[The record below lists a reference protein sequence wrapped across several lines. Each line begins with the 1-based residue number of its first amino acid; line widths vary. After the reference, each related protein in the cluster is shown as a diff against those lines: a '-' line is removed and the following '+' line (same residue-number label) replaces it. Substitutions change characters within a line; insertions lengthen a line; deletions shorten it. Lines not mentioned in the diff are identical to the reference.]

1 MVEDKVMKNL
11 VRVQSID
18 RAVAILECFSE
29 NKRELKL
36 SDIANMLDLNKST
49 VHGILNTLKYHRFI
63 EQDEINQKYRLGTR
77 FIVYSDLV
85 VNSMDIINISY
96 PVIEKL
102 CEKIEETVHIA
113 MLDGHDV
120 VFIDKKECNKS
131 IKTSTKIGAR
141 VKAYSTADGKIILCY
156 LGKDKLKDCLPR
168 NLKKLTPNTITDK
181 QLFLEELNKIKKNG
195 YAVDYE
201 ETVLGLVGIAA
212 PIFDYTDSVKYSLS
226 ATVPSVRINED
237 KIKGYIEIIK
247 TAANEISSRIGYKG

>member
-1 MVEDKVMKNL
+1 MKNL

-18 RAVAILECFSE
+18 RAVAILECFTE

-49 VHGILNTLKYHRFI
+49 VHGLLNTLKYHGFI
-63 EQDEINQKYRLGTR
+63 EQDEITQKYRLGTR

-96 PVIEKL
+96 PIIEKV

-113 MLDGHDV
+113 MLDGSDV
-120 VFIDKKECNKS
+120 VYIEKKECTKS

-141 VKAYSTADGKIILCY
+141 VPAYVTADGKIILCY
-156 LGKDKLKDCLPR
+156 LEKDKLKELMPR
-168 NLKKLTPNTITDK
+168 NIKKLTSNTITDK
-181 QLFLEELNKIKKNG
+181 QQLLDSFSAIKSNG

-201 ETVLGLVGIAA
+201 ETVQGLVCIAA
-212 PIFDYTDSVKYSLS
+212 PIMDYNGEVKYSLS
-226 ATVPSVRINED
+226 VTCPTVRMTED
-237 KIKGYIEIIK
+237 KIKEYIDIIK
-247 TAANEISSRIGYKG
+247 KSANEISSRIGYKG